1 MRELNVKIV
10 AGIRGADQKTAF
22 VSLSAVICRNAAC
35 VMAKPLA
42 AQQPSQLVLVKRQA
56 RKALAA
62 VDRRWKF
69 AAARALKPDGGPIGA
84 AGSGAANC
92 EAARQIDR

>member
-42 AQQPSQLVLVKRQA
+42 AQHHRNSFWYSGRRGWLW
-56 RKALAA
+56 
-62 VDRRWKF
+62 RRWI
-69 AAARALKPDGGPIGA
+69 ADGSLPLRALKPDGGPIGA
-84 AGSGAANC
+84 AGSGGANC
-92 EAARQIDR
+92 EAARQVDR

>member
-42 AQQPSQLVLVKRQA
+42 AQQPSQLVV
-56 RKALAA
+56 
-62 VDRRWKF
+62 V
-69 AAARALKPDGGPIGA
+69 
-84 AGSGAANC
+84 
-92 EAARQIDR
+92 